1 MTIEFRKP
9 DPNKTKDMF
18 KQLEH
23 GLADLNELETE
34 THNQIES
41 YKRDKEKYEL
51 MITDDTL
58 GDINPILN
66 NESTLPEVLNYLKD
80 QLAIQESYLE
90 KIKPKKERY
99 LSIINNPENIH
110 CLIIK
115 ASTTKQ
121 ELGNI
126 LKAIDNK
133 LDHKPSQEEQQSL
146 ATLRENC
153 EAIKD
158 SLSDRNNNISE
169 QDVFIPMQENEIKT
183 IQSLQLSLIKEKYT
197 QIDTLNADP
206 LNNKYNIWIEAI
218 NSRNTLL
225 DPFIATITNELF
237 QPPQSINIIGE
248 LYRLGNDILATTNLQ
263 AHEVKW
269 IKDFTSLIEKKD
281 PEEKKPPIDANK
293 LLENLKNHVESSR
306 SEITIKTSTT
316 SFKFCQFINLICS
329 KLNLKP
335 LFKSTSELENQV
347 NLFKNF
353 KNKLH
358 TDAIPG
364 PSIETKKEDKKK
376 DNYLKP
382 HTP

>member
-18 KQLEH
+18 KQLEN